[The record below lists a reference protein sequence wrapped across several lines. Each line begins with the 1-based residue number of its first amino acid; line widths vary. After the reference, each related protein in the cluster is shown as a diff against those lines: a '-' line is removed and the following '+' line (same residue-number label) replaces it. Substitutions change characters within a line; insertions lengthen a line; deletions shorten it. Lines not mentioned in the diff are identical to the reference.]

1 METIQLN
8 NFTEDKR
15 YKVLN
20 NCSIY
25 YSSCMNCLVACIE
38 AYDRD
43 ITDNI
48 VNSIYSFIQKNAK
61 DIYIKWNKL
70 NNDKLRVYSDNE
82 ANFIQ
87 IDVFR

>member
-1 METIQLN
+1 MENIQLN
-8 NFTEDKR
+8 KFTDDKR

-20 NCSIY
+20 NCCIS
-25 YSSCMNCLVACIE
+25 YSSDLKCLVASIE

-48 VNSIYSFIQKNAK
+48 INSIYNFIRKNAK
-61 DIYIKWNKL
+61 DIYIKWNNF
-70 NNDKLRVYSDNE
+70 NNATLRVYEDNKD
-82 ANFIQ
+82 NFIQ

>member
-1 METIQLN
+1 MENIQLN
-8 NFTEDKR
+8 KFTDDKR

-25 YSSCMNCLVACIE
+25 YSNDLKCLVASIE

-48 VNSIYSFIQKNAK
+48 VDSIYSFIQKNAK
-61 DIYIKWNKL
+61 DIYIKWNRF
-70 NNDKLRVYSDNE
+70 NNDNLRVYSDNK